1 VSYSTVYDVRV
12 RYTMDD
18 RAGKATSKM
27 VGQTKALGAEV
38 EKTRKG
44 YLGLGA
50 AVVSAFGARMAGKA
64 LIGFNSTVEDT
75 KNQIAGMLAL
85 TKKTDL
91 SAELGN
97 ADRLFGNLQ
106 KRANTLPGTT
116 MEYARMAGMLTQPII
131 DAGLGMK
138 DLEDLTINSVV
149 GAKALGVE
157 WQAAARD
164 VDQALR
170 GQYHSVDVF
179 TGKLLGSIGYKGEEG
194 RAKFNAMGAD
204 KRAAELKRALT
215 QKQLTQLAAAQG
227 QTFSGALSTLQDSLE
242 QFVGKI
248 GVPLFKAIT
257 AELKNWNQWIDQ
269 NTDKV
274 DAIAKSIGQGL
285 VDGFTFVKDTLSFL
299 VSHADL
305 FITIGKVWAGV
316 KLGGMLGSGIASI
329 GGGAA
334 GRAGGFLD
342 FFRGASDRFNKDT
355 GEYEFDKGG
364 RGRQKVGLG
373 NIGENLGMLG
383 GSLGVGYA
391 LGRVMGLD
399 KLGSSIATR
408 LALFTGRTDA
418 ATVAFEKLEKQS
430 NALEASIARQNALH
444 KNSPQ
449 VINNLRGVAADYGQ
463 RANLV
468 NDVTEAYKAM
478 SAGDAGSIAN
488 YLEKKRAAEDAGIS
502 MADVMGAGGPAAYI
516 SNMNQMAGMI
526 TSRQQAVGGIGGI
539 ALEVGIRQLTEYQRQ
554 TLDVEKAQQEV
565 LAYMTQQIAKGEAFS
580 PATVMEIL
588 RNATNDPGGKHKAT
602 ADKPKV
608 NVTIQRIEVQSD
620 DPDRMAFGLVSA
632 FRDAAKNPSAAI
644 SAMREG

>member
-1 VSYSTVYDVRV
+1 MSYSTVYDVRV

-18 RAGKATSKM
+18 RAGKPTSKL
-27 VGQTKALGAEV
+27 VGETAKLGKEAEKARVSFG
-38 EKTRKG
+38 R
-44 YLGLGA
+44 LGA
-50 AVVSAFGARMAGKA
+50 AVISAYGGRMAGKA

-91 SAELGN
+91 TAELTN
-97 ADRLFGNLQ
+97 ADRVFGNLQ
-106 KRANTLPGTT
+106 RRANTLPGTT

-131 DAGLGMK
+131 DAGLGLK
-138 DLEDLTINSVV
+138 DLEDLTVNAVV

-164 VDQALR
+164 IDQALR

-179 TGKLLGSIGYKGEEG
+179 TGKILGSVGYKGEEG
-194 RAKFNAMGAD
+194 RAKFNALSSE

-227 QTFSGALSTLQDSLE
+227 QTFSGALSTLQDTIE
-242 QFVGKI
+242 QFLGKV

-257 AELKNWNQWIDQ
+257 AELKQWNAWIDA
-269 NTDKV
+269 NSDKV
-274 DAIAKSIGQGL
+274 DAMAKSIGEGL
-285 VDGFTFVKDTLSFL
+285 VDGFRFVKDVLSFL

-316 KLGGMLGSGIASI
+316 KLGSLIGGGLASLGS
-329 GGGAA
+329 GAA

-342 FFRGASDRFNKDT
+342 FFRAAGDRFNKDT
-355 GEYEFDKGG
+355 GEYEWDKGG
-364 RGRQKVGLG
+364 RGRQKVGLK

-383 GSLGVGYA
+383 GSLGIGYA
-391 LGRVMGLD
+391 LGNALGLD
-399 KLGSSIATR
+399 QVGKTIATK

-418 ATVAFEKLEKQS
+418 ATIAFEKLERES
-430 NALEASIARQNALH
+430 NALEESIRRQNQAH
-444 KNSPQ
+444 RSSPQ
-449 VINNLRGVAADYGQ
+449 VINNLRGTAANYAQ

-468 NDVTEAYKAM
+468 HDVVEAYRQMKV
-478 SAGDAGSIAN
+478 GDPGSMAN
-488 YLEKKRAAEDAGIS
+488 YLEKKKAAEDAGIS
-502 MADVMGAGGPAAYI
+502 LADVMSAGGPAAFI
-516 SNMNQMAGMI
+516 SNMNQLAGNI
-526 TSRQQAVGGIGGI
+526 TARQQAVGGIGGI

-565 LAYMTQQIAKGEAFS
+565 LSYMTQQIAKGEAFNPS
-580 PATVMEIL
+580 TVMEIL
-588 RNATNDPGGKHKAT
+588 RNATQDPSGKHKGV

-620 DPDRMAFGLVSA
+620 DPDRFAFGLVES

-644 SAMREG
+644 SALREG

>member
-430 NALEASIARQNALH
+430 NALEASIARQNALT
-444 KNSPQ
+444 
-449 VINNLRGVAADYGQ
+449 R
-463 RANLV
+463 
-468 NDVTEAYKAM
+468 
-478 SAGDAGSIAN
+478 
-488 YLEKKRAAEDAGIS
+488 
-502 MADVMGAGGPAAYI
+502 
-516 SNMNQMAGMI
+516 
-526 TSRQQAVGGIGGI
+526 
-539 ALEVGIRQLTEYQRQ
+539 
-554 TLDVEKAQQEV
+554 
-565 LAYMTQQIAKGEAFS
+565 
-580 PATVMEIL
+580 
-588 RNATNDPGGKHKAT
+588 T
-602 ADKPKV
+602 AP
-608 NVTIQRIEVQSD
+608 R
-620 DPDRMAFGLVSA
+620 
-632 FRDAAKNPSAAI
+632 
-644 SAMREG
+644 

>member
-1 VSYSTVYDVRV
+1 MSYSTIYDVRV

-18 RAGKATSKM
+18 RAGKATGKM
-27 VGQTKALGAEV
+27 VEDTKKLGAEV
-38 EKTRKG
+38 DKTRSG
-44 YLGLGA
+44 FLRLGA
-50 AVVSAFGARMAGKA
+50 AVVSAYGARMAGKA

-85 TKKTDL
+85 TRKTDL
-91 SAELGN
+91 TSELGN

-179 TGKLLGSIGYKGEEG
+179 TGKLLGSVGYKGEEG
-194 RAKFNAMGAD
+194 RAKFNALGAEQ
-204 KRAAELKRALT
+204 RAAELKRALT

-227 QTFSGALSTLQDSLE
+227 NTFNGALSTLQDNLE

-257 AELKNWNQWIDQ
+257 AELKSWNQWIDQ
-269 NTDKV
+269 NSDRV
-274 DAIAKSIGQGL
+274 NEIAKSIGSAL
-285 VDGFTFVKDTLSFL
+285 VDGFRFVKDVLSFF
-299 VSHADL
+299 VSHADAL
-305 FITIGKVWAGV
+305 ITVGKVWAGV
-316 KLGGMLGSGIASI
+316 KIGSMLGGAMTSA
-329 GGGAA
+329 GGGMASKA
-334 GRAGGFLD
+334 GSLLGF
-342 FFRGASDRFNKDT
+342 FKGPSDRFNPET
-355 GEYEFDKGG
+355 GAYEYDKGG
-364 RGRQKVGLG
+364 RGRQSVGGLKG
-373 NIGENLGMLG
+373 IAENLGALG
-383 GSLGVGYA
+383 GSLGLGYA
-391 LGRVMGLD
+391 IGNALGLD
-399 KLGSSIATR
+399 KVGSSIATK
-408 LALFTGRTDA
+408 LALFTGRTDE
-418 ATVAFEKLEKQS
+418 ATLAFERLNKQS
-430 NALEASIARQNALH
+430 DALEAAIKREAARH
-444 KNSPQ
+444 GGPQ
-449 VINNLRGVAADYGQ
+449 VINNMRGVAADYKQ
-463 RANLV
+463 RANLIS
-468 NDVTEAYKAM
+468 DVLTAYKQM
-478 SAGDAGSIAN
+478 KAGDPGSTLN
-488 YLEKKRAAEDAGIS
+488 YLEKKKALEDAGLT
-502 MADVMGAGGPAAYI
+502 MADATNPGEASRYLK
-516 SNMNQMAGMI
+516 MASDV
-526 TSRQQAVGGIGGI
+526 TNRQQAVGGIGGV

-554 TLDVEKAQQEV
+554 TLDVERAQQEV
-565 LAYMTQQIAKGEAFS
+565 LAYMTQQIAKGEAFN

-588 RNATNDPGGKHKAT
+588 RNATADPSGKHKAT

-620 DPDRMAFGLVSA
+620 DPDRFAFGMVEA

-644 SAMREG
+644 AAMREG

>member
-1 VSYSTVYDVRV
+1 MSYSTIYDVRV

-27 VGQTKALGAEV
+27 VGETQKLGAEV

-138 DLEDLTINSVV
+138 DLEDITINSVV

-164 VDQALR
+164 IDQALR
-170 GQYHSVDVF
+170 GQYHSVDQF

-194 RAKFNAMGAD
+194 RAKFNAMGAEQ
-204 KRAAELKRALT
+204 RAAELKRALT
-215 QKQLTQLAAAQG
+215 QKQLTQLASAQG

-242 QFVGKI
+242 QFVGKV

-257 AELKNWNQWIDQ
+257 AELKNWNAWIDK
-269 NTDKV
+269 NSDRV
-274 DAIAKSIGQGL
+274 DEIAKSIGQGL
-285 VDGFTFVKDTLSFL
+285 VDGFRFVKDVLSFL

-316 KLGGMLGSGIASI
+316 KIGSLLGGGFAAA

-334 GRAGGFLD
+334 GKIGSFLD
-342 FFRGASDRFNKDT
+342 FFKGASDRFNPDT
-355 GEYEFDKGG
+355 GEYEYNKGG

-391 LGRVMGLD
+391 IGNALGLD
-399 KLGSSIATR
+399 QVGKGIATK

-418 ATVAFEKLEKQS
+418 ATIAFEKLERQS
-430 NALEASIARQNALH
+430 NALEASIARQNKAH
-444 KNSPQ
+444 ANSPQ

-468 NDVTEAYKAM
+468 NDVTTAYRAM
-478 SAGDAGSIAN
+478 KAGDADSIAN

-502 MADVMGAGGPAAYI
+502 MGDIMRAGGPAAFI
-516 SNMNQMAGMI
+516 SNMNQLAGQV
-526 TSRQQAVGGIGGI
+526 TSRQQAVGGIGGL

-588 RNATNDPGGKHKAT
+588 RNATADPGGKHKAM

-620 DPDRMAFGLVSA
+620 DPDRFAFGLVES

-644 SAMREG
+644 SAIREG